1 MFVDDWL
8 LKRSMMTPFETAVR
22 EAGTNKSWTY
32 EQLNKRA
39 VNLAAYFLKCGIAAG
54 DRVALKSVNH
64 ISYFDFLFACYK
76 IGAIFVPLNWRL
88 SAEELQYIVADCAPK
103 LIGIKEEASNGAQA
117 FAERVLKVD
126 SDMYE
131 ELVNGDKTLPIAI
144 SEDENLPVLIIY
156 TGGTTG
162 KPKGVVLS
170 RRSLLANSLNTIV
183 SWGINNE
190 DITLNYMPMFH
201 TGGIN
206 ALALP
211 ILVAGGTVIYAAH
224 FDAEEALRYLNH
236 YTCTIALFVPTMYH
250 SMIASPYFKSADFP
264 TMKAFLSGG
273 APCPL
278 EIYESF
284 KEKGL
289 PFKEGYGLTEA
300 GPNNFFISPSESIL
314 KAGSV
319 GKPMLLNN
327 VRLFDGEKD
336 IIEAEKVGELLIS
349 GEHTFVRY
357 WRNEQAT
364 NDTFRRGWLHTGDL
378 AKYDHDGYYYIVGRK
393 RDMVISG
400 GENIYPIEVEQVILS
415 HPSVEEASVIG
426 VKDEKWGEI
435 VTAFIVTNSPDLTKE
450 AIINHCKGR
459 LAQYKFP
466 KQIHFIKELPKTDI
480 GKIDKVKLCSAGTL
494 FPPPSIS

>member
-1 MFVDDWL
+1 MFVGDWL
-8 LKRSMMTPFETAVR
+8 LKRSMLTPFETAVR
-22 EAGTNKSWTY
+22 EAGTDRRWTY

-39 VNLAAYFLKCGIAAG
+39 VNLAAYFLKCGVNPG
-54 DRVALKSVNH
+54 DRVSLKSVNH

-88 SAEELQYIVADCAPK
+88 AEEELQYIVADCSPK
-103 LIGIKEEASNGAQA
+103 LIGTKEENASNEAHA
-117 FAERVLKVD
+117 LAEYVLNVD
-126 SDMYE
+126 NDQYE
-131 ELVNGDKTLPIAI
+131 ELVSGNEILTVTS
-144 SEDENLPVLIIY
+144 SEDEDLPVLIIY

-183 SWGINNE
+183 SWGLSNK

-206 ALALP
+206 ALTLP
-211 ILVAGGTVIYAAH
+211 ILVAGGTVIYATH
-224 FDAEEALRYLNH
+224 FDADEALRYINY

-250 SMIASPYFKSADFP
+250 LMIASPYFKSADFP

-273 APCPL
+273 APCPP

-300 GPNNFFISPSESIL
+300 GPNNFYISPSEALL

-319 GKPMLLNN
+319 GKPMLLNCL
-327 VRLFDGEKD
+327 RLFDGEND
-336 IIEAEKVGELLIS
+336 IDQADKVGELLIS

-357 WRNEQAT
+357 WQNEQAT
-364 NDTFRRGWLHTGDL
+364 NDTFRKGWLHTGDL
-378 AKYDHDGYYYIVGRK
+378 AKRDRDGYYYIVGRK
-393 RDMVISG
+393 KDMIISG
-400 GENIYPIEVEQVILS
+400 AENIYPIEVEQVLLS
-415 HPSVEEASVIG
+415 HPNVEEASVIG
-426 VKDEKWGEI
+426 IKDEKWGEV
-435 VTAFIVTNSPDLTKE
+435 VTAFIVVNSLGVTKE
-450 AIINHCKGR
+450 AILNHCKGK
-459 LAQYKFP
+459 LAQYKLP
-466 KQIHFIKELPKTDI
+466 KRIYFMEELPKTDI
-480 GKIDKVKLCSAGTL
+480 GKIDKKGLQAKVSTL
-494 FPPPSIS
+494 

>member
-1 MFVDDWL
+1 MFVGDWL
-8 LKRSMMTPFETAVR
+8 LKRSMLTPFETAVR
-22 EAGTNKSWTY
+22 EAGTGKRWTY

-54 DRVALKSVNH
+54 DRIALKSVNH

-88 SAEELQYIVADCAPK
+88 SAEELKYIVADCGPK

-117 FAERVLKVD
+117 LAERMLKVD

-131 ELVNGDKTLPIAI
+131 ELVNEDKTLPIAV
-144 SEDENLPVLIIY
+144 SEDEDLPVLIIY

-170 RRSLLANSLNTIV
+170 RRSLLANSLNTIA

-206 ALALP
+206 ALTLP
-211 ILVAGGTVIYAAH
+211 ILVAGGTVIYGAH
-224 FDAEEALRYLNH
+224 FDAEEALNYLNH
-236 YTCTIALFVPTMYH
+236 YACTIALFVPTMYH

-278 EIYESF
+278 EIYKSF

-300 GPNNFFISPSESIL
+300 GPNNFFITPSEAIL

-336 IIEAEKVGELLIS
+336 IDEADQVGELLIN
-349 GEHTFVRY
+349 GEHTFVGY
-357 WRNEQAT
+357 WKNQQAT
-364 NDTFRRGWLHTGDL
+364 NDTLQKGWLHTGDL

-393 RDMVISG
+393 KDMIISG
-400 GENIYPIEVEQVILS
+400 GENIYPIEVEQVLLS

-426 VKDEKWGEI
+426 IKDEKWGEI
-435 VTAFIVTNSPDLTKE
+435 VIAFIVASNPNATKE
-450 AIINHCKGR
+450 VILNHCKGR
-459 LAQYKFP
+459 LAQYKLP
-466 KQIHFIKELPKTDI
+466 KQIHFIEEMPKTAI
-480 GKIDKVKLCSAGTL
+480 GKIDKVKLCSAAL
-494 FPPPSIS
+494 FPPPSIG

>member
-1 MFVDDWL
+1 MFVGDWL
-8 LKRSMMTPFETAVR
+8 LKRSMLTPFETAVR
-22 EAGTNKSWTY
+22 EAGTDKRWTY

-39 VNLAAYFLKCGIAAG
+39 VNLAAHFLKCGINAG

-88 SAEELQYIVADCAPK
+88 AAEELQYIVADCSPK
-103 LIGIKEEASNGAQA
+103 LIGIKEEATSNEACVL
-117 FAERVLKVD
+117 AECILNVGHDK
-126 SDMYE
+126 YE
-131 ELVNGDKTLPIAI
+131 ELVNGNGTLPVTA

-183 SWGINNE
+183 SWGLSNK

-206 ALALP
+206 ALTLP
-211 ILVAGGTVIYAAH
+211 ILVAGGTVVYAAH
-224 FDAEEALRYLNH
+224 FDAEEALHYINH
-236 YTCTIALFVPTMYH
+236 YACTIALFVPTMYH
-250 SMIASPYFKSADFP
+250 LMIASPYFKLADFP

-300 GPNNFFISPSESIL
+300 GPNNFFISPSEAL
-314 KAGSV
+314 HKTGSV
-319 GKPMLLNN
+319 GKPMLLNS
-327 VRLFDGEKD
+327 VRLFDGEND
-336 IIEAEKVGELLIS
+336 IDQADKVGELLIS

-357 WRNEQAT
+357 WQNEQAT
-364 NDTFRRGWLHTGDL
+364 NDTLRKGWLHTGDL
-378 AKYDHDGYYYIVGRK
+378 AKRDQNGYYFIVGRK
-393 RDMVISG
+393 KDMIISG
-400 GENIYPIEVEQVILS
+400 GENIYPIEVEQIILS
-415 HPSVEEASVIG
+415 HPNVEEAAVIG
-426 VKDEKWGEI
+426 VKDDKWGEI
-435 VTAFIVTNSPDLTKE
+435 VRAFIVANSLDVTKE
-450 AIINHCKGR
+450 DILKHCKGR
-459 LAQYKFP
+459 LAPYKLP

-480 GKIDKVKLCSAGTL
+480 GKIDKVKLGIEAK
-494 FPPPSIS
+494 